1 MPRAILIPIGSEVTA
16 GVTVDTNSAFLSR
29 ELSHLGFEI
38 IQHIAVKDDEAQITR
53 VLEQALAQA
62 DLLITTG
69 GLGPTFDDITKDV
82 LTKFSG
88 QSPIFDSRQFG
99 RIKAYFRKRKRKIHS
114 SARQQPQRSCAGTAR
129 RQGNWKFRCQQAFFP
144 QGCLILDNPIGVAAG
159 FGFETEGKWIIA
171 LPGVPPEME
180 GMFRSQ
186 VAPFLVKKFPAGT
199 LLKSISAKIIHLSEV
214 EVLKK
219 LGTKF
224 PPKEDGVSCGIYPA
238 AGEVTLRMTFRGRNK
253 KKIRSRIQFWG
264 QYFHKKLGKNLIS
277 LCAEALEE
285 VIGKLLTRKR
295 QTLALAESITGG
307 LIAKRLTDIAGAS
320 RYLKGGV
327 VVYSDEAKMKMLAIE
342 KSLLSRYSAV
352 SAQVAGK
359 MAKSVRNRFGTV
371 WGLSVTGIAG
381 PGHPPLDQPA
391 VGTVFVGLSSGS
403 RTVVRKYLFCGTRD
417 RIRWLASQAALTL
430 LREALLD
437 G

>member
-29 ELSHLGFEI
+29 ELSHLGFEV
-38 IQHIAVKDDEAQITR
+38 IQHIAVQDETAQVIR
-53 VLEQALAQA
+53 VLKQSTAQA
-62 DLLITTG
+62 DLVITTG

-88 QSPIFDSRQFG
+88 QPSIFDSRQFG

-114 SARQQPQRSCAGTAR
+114 SARQQ
-129 RQGNWKFRCQQAFFP
+129 AFFP
-144 QGCLILDNPIGVAAG
+144 QGCRILDNPVGVAAG
-159 FGFETEGKWIIA
+159 FGFETDGKWIIA

-186 VAPFLVKKFPAGT
+186 VAPFLVKKFPAGVFV
-199 LLKSISAKIIHLSEV
+199 KSISAKIIHLSEV

-224 PPKEDGVSCGIYPA
+224 PPQEDGVSCGIYPA
-238 AGEVTLRMTFRGRNK
+238 AGEVTLRMTFRGGNK
-253 KKIRSRIQFWG
+253 KKIRSGIEFWS
-264 QYFHKKLGKNLIS
+264 QYFQKKLGKNLIS

-285 VIGKLLTRKR
+285 VIGKLLTKKR
-295 QTLALAESITGG
+295 QTLSLAESITGG

-327 VVYSDEAKMKMLAIE
+327 VVYSDEAKMTMLAIE

-352 SAQVAGK
+352 SSQVAVK
-359 MAKSVRNRFGTV
+359 MAKSVRSRFGTV

-381 PGHPPLDQPA
+381 PGHLPLDQPA

-403 RTVVRKYLFCGTRD
+403 RTAVRKYLFCGTRD
-417 RIRWLASQAALTL
+417 RIRWLASQAALAL